1 MRKGGSLMARGEPLF
16 SKYDLSLA
24 LLEQDKRIKEAVEKI
39 EANSFLNSSQD
50 DLCEQLEEQFRINVP
65 SLNEDAIQVDQQE
78 ATVDVSG
85 DPNRMIFDRSQ
96 PFYMKGTEVTFF
108 VPYQGDR
115 ELFFFRPNQFSLSG
129 GRATVREGELAFSY
143 TRLDH
148 DAQAAKHEFDRD
160 LTFVRSHLETQ
171 RNQVKQHN
179 ESLRSRIQ
187 AFVSERKDRL
197 LKSQGMVAALGYPMR
212 RRGDAPTTYI
222 APNVRRKPPIA
233 RPAAPT
239 KPFRPEPALE
249 MAEYEHILEIISNMV
264 HVIERSPEAFKG
276 MREEDLRQHFLVQL
290 NGQYEGQATG
300 ETFNFQGKTD
310 ILIRAEGRNIFI
322 AECKFWKGS
331 ESLKEA
337 IDQLLGYASWRD
349 TKVALLIFNRD
360 RQLSGVL
367 PKIPEVFKAHP
378 NFRRQLEYR
387 SETGF
392 RFVLHHRD
400 DQHRELIVTVL
411 VFEVPA

>member
-1 MRKGGSLMARGEPLF
+1 MARGEPLF
-16 SKYDLSLA
+16 SKYDLSLT
-24 LLEQDKRIKEAVEKI
+24 LLDQEKRIKAAIEKI
-39 EANSFLNSSQD
+39 EPNTFLNSIPD
-50 DLCEQLEEQFRINVP
+50 DLCNELEQQFKIDVP
-65 SLNEDAIQVDQQE
+65 SLKEDAIQVDQQE
-78 ATVDVSG
+78 ATVDVTG

-96 PFYMKGTEVTFF
+96 PFYMKGTEITFF
-108 VPYQGDR
+108 VPFEGDAN
-115 ELFFFRPNQFSLSG
+115 LFSFRPNQLTLSAV
-129 GRATVREGELAFSY
+129 RANVREGELAFSY

-148 DAQAAKHEFDRD
+148 DAQAAQRDFQSD
-160 LTFVRSHLETQ
+160 LTFVRTHLEIQ
-171 RNQVKQHN
+171 RNQVKQYN
-179 ESLRSRIQ
+179 ENLRSKIY
-187 AFVSERKDRL
+187 ALVAERRERL

-212 RRGDAPTTYI
+212 RRADAPTTYV
-222 APNVRRKPPIA
+222 APNVRRKAAIA
-233 RPAAPT
+233 RPAAAG
-239 KPFRPEPALE
+239 KPFRPEPTLE
-249 MAEYEHILEIISNMV
+249 MAEYEHILEIMSNMV

-322 AECKFWKGS
+322 AECKFWKGP
-331 ESLKEA
+331 ESLRDA
-337 IDQLLGYASWRD
+337 IDQLLGYATWRD

-360 RQLSGVL
+360 RHLSGVL
-367 PKIPEVFKAHP
+367 QKIPEVFKAHP
-378 NFRRQLEYR
+378 NFKRQLEYR

-400 DQHRELIVTVL
+400 DPDRELIVTIL